1 MDSFFSIMYL
11 TLNASLNEKVSVGLL
26 MSNGEQTKFKVSET
40 KLGIVRQLLPREN
53 YNILK
58 SYLKSIKAEIDKSH
72 IYYQEIELN
81 LNTEVSNNW
90 ISKEYFNYLHRYSN
104 NLVKFSEA
112 KKIDIPLDNSVFEIL
127 FSKYVFEKEE
137 ENILEKHRED
147 ILSIVKEKLFPRI
160 KSNVNIDAVV
170 NPMDFK
176 ELISP
181 VNINFLG
188 KNGEIVSGQTMDFS
202 KRYVDLERDLTK
214 YISFTKA
221 VDYEKGGGHYFLVGN
236 EPQKKNNK
244 NHAIWKHIFE
254 SHIVDYVD
262 VNETELIQEY
272 IKSKGVQ
279 PYFDETE

>member
-1 MDSFFSIMYL
+1 MYL
-11 TLNASLNEKVSVGLL
+11 TLNASLKEKVSIGLI
-26 MSNGEQTKFKVSET
+26 MSNGEKTKFQISEA
-40 KLGIVRQLLPREN
+40 KLSVLKQLLPKEN
-53 YNILK
+53 YNVLK
-58 SYLKSIKAEIDKSH
+58 SYFKSIKTEIDKSLN
-72 IYYQEIELN
+72 YNQEYDLN
-81 LNTEVSNNW
+81 IKTEISNNW
-90 ISKEYFNYLHRYSN
+90 ISREYINYLHRYSN

-112 KKIDIPLDNSVFEIL
+112 KKIDIPLNNSAFEVL
-127 FSKYVFEKEE
+127 FSKYVFEKED
-137 ENILEKHRED
+137 ENTLEKHRED
-147 ILSIVKEKLFPRI
+147 IFEIVRENLYPRI
-160 KSNVNIDAVV
+160 KSNVNIDSVV

-188 KNGEIVSGQTMDFS
+188 KNGEIVSGQTIDFS

-262 VNETELIQEY
+262 VKETELIQEY
-272 IKSKGVQ
+272 VKSKGVQ

>member
-1 MDSFFSIMYL
+1 MDSFFSIVYL
-11 TLNASLNEKVSVGLL
+11 TLNASLKEKVSVGLL
-26 MSNGEQTKFKVSET
+26 MSNSEQSIFKISET
-40 KLGIVRQLLPREN
+40 KLGIIKQLMPKEN

-58 SYLKSIKAEIDKSH
+58 SYFKSIKAEINKSSTN
-72 IYYQEIELN
+72 YKEIKLD
-81 LNTEVSNNW
+81 LQTEGSNNW

-104 NLVKFSEA
+104 NLVQFSEA
-112 KKIDIPLDNSVFEIL
+112 KKIDISLNSSVFEVL

-137 ENILEKHRED
+137 ENIQEKHRED
-147 ILSIVKEKLFPRI
+147 ILGVVKENLYPRI
-160 KSNVNIDAVV
+160 KLNVNIDAIV
-170 NPMDFK
+170 NPFDFK

-188 KNGEIVSGQTMDFS
+188 KNGEIVSGQTIDFS

-221 VDYEKGGGHYFLVGN
+221 VDYEKGGGHYFLVGD
-236 EPQKKNNK
+236 EPQKKNDK

-254 SHIVDYVD
+254 SHIVHYVD
-262 VNETELIQEY
+262 VSETDLIQEY
-272 IKSKGVQ
+272 VKSKGVQ